1 MTGFDEEA
9 KSALLAAMTEDGV
22 KTDARLMSRI
32 ITLAFAAELEYMKKA
47 GILDENDEFRDGTYD
62 DDDAFD
68 YMTEALSKQLPS
80 VDPYKLTDYL
90 EYYCEYHDRYL
101 QDNGLLAWL

>member
-1 MTGFDEEA
+1 MTGFDDEA
-9 KSALLAAMTEDGV
+9 KRAILAAMTEDGV

-90 EYYCEYHDRYL
+90 EYYCEYQDRYL

>member
-9 KSALLAAMTEDGV
+9 KSAILTAMKEDGV

-47 GILDENDEFRDGTYD
+47 GILD
-62 DDDAFD
+62 
-68 YMTEALSKQLPS
+68 
-80 VDPYKLTDYL
+80 
-90 EYYCEYHDRYL
+90 
-101 QDNGLLAWL
+101 